1 MNTLLKTLK
10 TLPKTLLRPTTPV
23 GHFVHHY
30 LQMVV
35 AMLVGMIALGPVWS
49 LAGDALGI
57 TALLHQ
63 PEPTVLVMATN
74 MTIAM
79 CGWMRYRG
87 HRWRP
92 TLEMAAAMYL
102 PFLALFPPLW
112 LGILSPPGLML
123 YGHLLMLPAM
133 AAAMLLRPGEYTGH
147 HHNTQPSPQR
157 P

>member
-1 MNTLLKTLK
+1 MNTLLKTL
-10 TLPKTLLRPTTPV
+10 KTLLRPTTPV

-35 AMLVGMIALGPVWS
+35 AMLAGMIVLGPVLS

-79 CGWMRYRG
+79 SAWMRYRG
-87 HRWRP
+87 HRWP
-92 TLEMAAAMYL
+92 ATAEMAAAMYL
-102 PFLALFPPLW
+102 PFLVLFLPLW
-112 LGILSPPGLML
+112 LGLLTSTGLVVAGHVLML
-123 YGHLLMLPAM
+123 AGM
-133 AAAMLLRPGEYTGH
+133 AAVMLLRPTEYAAHAGH
-147 HHNTQPSPQR
+147 S
-157 P
+157 

>member
-1 MNTLLKTLK
+1 MPAANSANA
-10 TLPKTLLRPTTPV
+10 PAAPR
-23 GHFVHHY
+23 
-30 LQMVV
+30 
-35 AMLVGMIALGPVWS
+35 
-49 LAGDALGI
+49 
-57 TALLHQ
+57 
-63 PEPTVLVMATN
+63 PEPTVLIMATN

-112 LGILSPPGLML
+112 LGILSPTGLML

-133 AAAMLLRPGEYTGH
+133 TAAMLLRPGEYTGH